1 MRILVLQNDPISP
14 AGTVE
19 ERLRAAGAELEVI
32 KPLHGD
38 PLPSKHDGYGGAVV
52 LGGAMSANDDD
63 KHPALAPMRQLLCD
77 FHAADKP
84 LLGICLGSQILSRC
98 FGGQVRPHTLVE
110 FGYTPLTFTDE
121 GRRDPL
127 LSGLPN
133 PQWIMQYHEDTF
145 EVPAGGVRLM
155 AGEACANQAF
165 RVGRATYGF
174 QCHFEATADLI
185 RNWAVVSRPYLD
197 RKFGDRVPATLD
209 QLHRDIP
216 TRAPAQRAFAETVT
230 ERWFD
235 LAKG

>member
-19 ERLRAAGAELEVI
+19 ERLHAAGAELEVI

-38 PLPSKHDGYGGAVV
+38 PLPSAPDRFTGAVV

-63 KHPALAPMRQLLCD
+63 KYPALAPMRQLLCD

-127 LSGLPN
+127 LAGLPN

-145 EVPAGGVRLM
+145 EVPAAGVRLM

-174 QCHFEATADLI
+174 QCHFEATADLV
-185 RNWAVVSRPYLD
+185 RSWSVVSRPYLD
-197 RKFGDRVPATLD
+197 RKFGDRVPATLE
-209 QLHRDIP
+209 QLYRDIP
-216 TRAPAQRAFAETVT
+216 ARAPAQAAFAETVT
-230 ERWFD
+230 ERWLD

>member
-19 ERLRAAGAELEVI
+19 DRLRAAGAELELVR
-32 KPLHGD
+32 PLHGD
-38 PLPSKHDGYGGAVV
+38 PLPSRHDRYAAAVV

-63 KHPALAPMRQLLCD
+63 KYPALAPMRQLLRD

-84 LLGICLGSQILSRC
+84 LLGICLGAQILSRC
-98 FGGQVRPHTLVE
+98 FGGEVRPHTLVE
-110 FGYTPLTFTDE
+110 FGYTPLAFTDE
-121 GRRDPL
+121 GRQDPL

-133 PQWIMQYHEDTF
+133 PQWIMQFHEDTF
-145 EVPAGGVRLM
+145 EVPAAGLKLM

-174 QCHFEATADLI
+174 QCHFEATADLV

-197 RKFGDRVPATLD
+197 RKFGDRVPATLE
-209 QLHRDIP
+209 QLYRDIP
-216 TRAPAQRAFAETVT
+216 ARAPAQQAFAEAVT
-230 ERWFD
+230 GRWLD